1 MLSFEKH
8 AMLVPLALLTG
19 LVAVNPQASSP
30 QKLILAPMIG
40 GLDLCLFNDKT
51 QIQAMPDSRFK
62 AMCLDAGQG
71 AGQIV
76 TKTLENI
83 SPKKET
89 SQFRLGYTLACATLQ
104 IAGGER

>member
-1 MLSFEKH
+1 MLRFEKH
-8 AMLVPLALLTG
+8 AVLVPLALLAG

-30 QKLILAPMIG
+30 PKLILAPMVG

-51 QIQAMPDSRFK
+51 QIQAMPDSKFK

-76 TKTLENI
+76 TKTLSRYALSLKLELI
-83 SPKKET
+83 RFEAVSSAP
-89 SQFRLGYTLACATLQ
+89 
-104 IAGGER
+104 